1 MESKQSSNKS
11 MSREEALK
19 RAELKEMMNRLKE
32 KSYYEHEDQI
42 ASRSR

>member
-11 MSREEALK
+11 MSRE
-19 RAELKEMMNRLKE
+19 ELKEMMNRLKE

>member
-11 MSREEALK
+11 MSREE
-19 RAELKEMMNRLKE
+19 LKEMLNRLKE